1 MKYRSTYPSHFNCR
15 TFYKCNKNRQSL
27 PMCCNKGYAYDHNV
41 QGCAPDPYC
50 KLHCAEREKVQTTI
64 APTTPK
70 ISMESKITRITNE
83 SNYLA
88 MYLSLLLSHVFS
100 SASTRFRI
108 WLNLELSWNVSERLH
123 LEYFRPRIK
132 EHYLFLTAL

>member
-1 MKYRSTYPSHFNCR
+1 
-15 TFYKCNKNRQSL
+15 
-27 PMCCNKGYAYDHNV
+27 MCCNKGYAYDHNV

-88 MYLSLLLSHVFS
+88 MYLSL
-100 SASTRFRI
+100 
-108 WLNLELSWNVSERLH
+108 
-123 LEYFRPRIK
+123 
-132 EHYLFLTAL
+132 